1 MNRRIL
7 KLNKQLQRVLMDY
20 FMRKTKTPLPG
31 FISIKEASMATDM
44 KSAKVFLSVMNPVDC
59 SEEVLA
65 ALDQERYWIQ
75 RTVSR
80 ALQIK
85 FCPHLSFFVNHVSY
99 SLNQPVETKPPTM
112 ESI

>member
-20 FMRKTKTPLPG
+20 FMRKMKTPLPG

-44 KSAKVFLSVMNPVDC
+44 KSAKVFLSVMHPVDC

-65 ALDQERYWIQ
+65 ILDQERYWIQ
-75 RTVSR
+75 KTVSR
-80 ALQIK
+80 ILQIK
-85 FCPHLSFFVNHVSY
+85 FCPRLSFFVNHVSY
-99 SLNQPVETKPPTM
+99 SLSQELETKSPAL